1 MLSGL
6 DASAAGRRTLGS
18 FATSIAAFEIAAGL
32 CSMWIRACAPGD
44 RNMSDKSGSG
54 SEHHESR
61 RERVATDDSLREERG
76 RADTELAKNRTT
88 ANQIA
93 DDVVRLA
100 RARADA
106 LVDGARIA
114 TDRAT
119 DARSGAHA
127 ITAET

>member
-1 MLSGL
+1 MLSGRTPPVGGDSL
-6 DASAAGRRTLGS
+6 LHDLHRRV
-18 FATSIAAFEIAAGL
+18 
-32 CSMWIRACAPGD
+32 RNRCAPGD
-44 RNMSDKSGSG
+44 TNMSDKSGSG

-119 DARSGAHA
+119 DARSGAH
-127 ITAET
+127 